1 VHALVRLDLQI
12 GVVRRIELLR
22 RDPVEPAVNAKAT
35 RLLVVGTY
43 RSDELYPRVPMRQ
56 WRTRLLTQRHAEEV
70 RLPRLTPAQT
80 AAMAAAIT
88 GSGLAGPAAEALHA
102 RS

>member
-1 VHALVRLDLQI
+1 
-12 GVVRRIELLR
+12 VRRIELLR